1 MGFSTSINNRATA
14 ITYSIDSY
22 FDQNYQEPER
32 SPIDNYFE
40 KTDNL
45 NKLFTYHDLT
55 VVSNPPTS
63 NFSIDTLHN
72 LILLGYVSAVE
83 SFFRELI
90 RKLIIV
96 DEHSSKHCEKH
107 DLKYGAALLH
117 TKKLMPEALLE
128 NVSFASS
135 TNIASSLK
143 NFLDIKS
150 IFNNSNI
157 KDATEKFQDICQ
169 LRHILIHR
177 YGKLGI
183 ENLIKLRNHPIE
195 ACLEKPLQLDA
206 IKLYQ
211 INVICNNLILE
222 FNQFIF
228 DTTIERT
235 AKPLANC
242 IWEWDFRKDKKKFIE
257 YFSIFHSTSNPPPST
272 GIRTAFD
279 IYKDFRLFGK
289 GL

>member
-1 MGFSTSINNRATA
+1 MGFSTLINNRATA
-14 ITYSIDSY
+14 IAYSIDSF

-40 KTDNL
+40 KTDDL
-45 NKLFTYHDLT
+45 NKLFTYHDSSML
-55 VVSNPPTS
+55 SQPPISTFP
-63 NFSIDTLHN
+63 NETLHN

-90 RKLIIV
+90 RKLVII
-96 DEHSSKHCEKH
+96 DNHSSKHCEKH

-117 TKKLMPEALLE
+117 TKELMPEALLE
-128 NVSFASS
+128 GVSFASS
-135 TNIASSLK
+135 ANIASSLK

-150 IFNNSNI
+150 IFNHSNI
-157 KDATEKFQDICQ
+157 KDATDKFQDICQ

-183 ENLIKLRNHPIE
+183 ENLIKLRSHSIE
-195 ACLEKPLQLDA
+195 DCLEKPLELNA
-206 IKLYQ
+206 AKLYQ

-228 DTTIERT
+228 DSTLERT
-235 AKPLANC
+235 AQPSSD
-242 IWEWDFRKDKKKFIE
+242 IWQWDYRKDRKTFLKYI
-257 YFSIFHSTSNPPPST
+257 SIFHSDSNPPSGGTRLPLDVYT
-272 GIRTAFD
+272 DLRDYGRTL
-279 IYKDFRLFGK
+279 I
-289 GL
+289 